1 MLHLESDYM
10 AGACPE
16 VMAALTATN
25 MERSTGYGT
34 DDYCKAA
41 RERILDA
48 CFPEGGRMRADARV
62 YFLVGGTQTN
72 AIVIAGLL
80 RPHEGVLAADTGHIA
95 VHESGAIE
103 ATGHKVITL
112 PATDGKINAGQI
124 AACIAGFKA
133 DPSKDHTV
141 APGMVYLS
149 QPTELG
155 TLYSLRE
162 LTAISAVCRDAG
174 IPLFV
179 DGARLAYAL
188 AADTNDV
195 TLTDLARLA
204 DVFYIGGTKCGALM
218 GEAVVVAEPSLLRHF
233 TPLIK
238 QRGALLA
245 KGRLLGVQFGTLF
258 TDGLYE
264 RLGREADRL
273 AGVLAEA
280 LRQHGYREVVA
291 QVTNQIFFE
300 IPNDDLPALA
310 KVASFEEWGAPGPHY
325 TVVRFVTDWALT
337 EADLKALLDY
347 LKG

>member
-1 MLHLESDYM
+1 M
-10 AGACPE
+10 
-16 VMAALTATN
+16 
-25 MERSTGYGT
+25 
-34 DDYCKAA
+34 
-41 RERILDA
+41 
-48 CFPEGGRMRADARV
+48 
-62 YFLVGGTQTN
+62 
-72 AIVIAGLL
+72 
-80 RPHEGVLAADTGHIA
+80 
-95 VHESGAIE
+95 
-103 ATGHKVITL
+103 
-112 PATDGKINAGQI
+112 
-124 AACIAGFKA
+124 
-133 DPSKDHTV
+133 
-141 APGMVYLS
+141 
-149 QPTELG
+149 
-155 TLYSLRE
+155 
-162 LTAISAVCRDAG
+162 CRDAG

-188 AADTNDV
+188 AVADTNDV

-280 LRQHGYREVVA
+280 LRQHGLPRSGGPGH
-291 QVTNQIFFE
+291 QSDLFE

-310 KVASFEEWGAPGPHY
+310 KVASFEEGRAGSPTTLW
-325 TVVRFVTDWALT
+325 
-337 EADLKALLDY
+337 
-347 LKG
+347 